1 MGQPLPPPRG
11 LLAAGQLLNL
21 EQERQ
26 KAMLRALSAGAG
38 GLAGLNLAAV
48 GLAAAQAGARGKLA
62 VSAAHDAKM
71 RWERGGF

>member
-26 KAMLRALSAGAG
+26 KAMLRALSAGSG
-38 GLAGLNLAAV
+38 TLAGMNLAAV
-48 GLAAAQAGARGKLA
+48 ARGKL
-62 VSAAHDAKM
+62 VMGAAQDAKL
-71 RWERGGF
+71 R